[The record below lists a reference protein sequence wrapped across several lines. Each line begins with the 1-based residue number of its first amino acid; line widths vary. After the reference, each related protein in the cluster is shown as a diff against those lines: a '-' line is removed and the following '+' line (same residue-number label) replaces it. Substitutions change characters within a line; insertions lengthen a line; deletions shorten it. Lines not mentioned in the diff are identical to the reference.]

1 MALID
6 VLLPPSC
13 AGCGRYGSL
22 LCDAC
27 RASFRSASP
36 AAVTFLHAD
45 PSVVVGEALTLAVAA
60 FRYEAAVRGA
70 LQRLK
75 YGSSARMAR
84 PLALDAL
91 PAFRRLLEVSGPLP
105 IVPVPVHPD
114 RRRERGYNQAA
125 LLAGWLGRAA
135 LLPVAD
141 VLMRGR
147 ATTKQHHLDRAGR
160 LRNLRGAFHLADGVA
175 RPPPAAILVDDILTT
190 SATLE
195 ACAGVLRDAGCRE
208 VYGFA
213 VAREV

>member
-36 AAVTFLHAD
+36 AAVTFVQTD
-45 PSVVVGEALTLAVAA
+45 PGVVVGQSLTLAVAA
-60 FRYEAAVRGA
+60 FRYEAAVRNV

-75 YGSSARMAR
+75 YGASARLAE
-84 PLALDAL
+84 PLAIAAS
-91 PAFRRLLEVSGPLP
+91 PAFQRLLEVSGPLP

-125 LLAGWLGRAA
+125 LLAASLGRRAG
-135 LLPVAD
+135 LPVCD
-141 VLMRGR
+141 ILVRTR
-147 ATTKQHHLDRAGR
+147 ATTKQHRLDRAGR
-160 LRNLRGAFHLADGVA
+160 LRNLRGAFRVAEGA
-175 RPPPAAILVDDILTT
+175 RPPPRAILVDDILTT

-195 ACAGVLRDAGCRE
+195 ACAGILREAGCSV

>member
-36 AAVTFLHAD
+36 AAVTFVQSD
-45 PSVVVGEALTLAVAA
+45 PSVVVGEALTLALAA
-60 FRYEAAVRGA
+60 FRYEAAVRSA

-75 YGSSARMAR
+75 YGASARLAKPLAMAAR
-84 PLALDAL
+84 P
-91 PAFRRLLEVSGPLP
+91 AFERLLSVSGPLP

-125 LLAGWLGRAA
+125 LLAEWLGRSVG
-135 LLPVAD
+135 LPICD
-141 VLMRGR
+141 VLVRAR
-147 ATTKQHHLDRAGR
+147 ATTKQHRLDRAGR
-160 LRNLRGAFHLADGVA
+160 LRNLRGAFRLVEGATA
-175 RPPPAAILVDDILTT
+175 PPGAILVDDILTT

-195 ACAGVLRDAGCRE
+195 ACAAVLRDAGGAT
-208 VYGFA
+208 VYGFTL
-213 VAREV
+213 AREV

>member
-13 AGCGRYGSL
+13 AGCGRFGSL

-36 AAVTFLHAD
+36 AAVTFVQAD
-45 PSVVVGEALTLAVAA
+45 PSIVVGEALTLAVSA
-60 FRYEAAVRGA
+60 FRYEAAVRNA

-75 YGSSARMAR
+75 YGASARLAR
-84 PLALDAL
+84 PLAIAAL
-91 PAFRRLLEVSGPLP
+91 PAFRSLLEVSGPLP
-105 IVPVPVHPD
+105 IVPVPVHPE

-125 LLAGWLGRAA
+125 LLASWLGRSAG
-135 LLPVAD
+135 LPVIEAL
-141 VLMRGR
+141 VRGR
-147 ATTKQHHLDRAGR
+147 ATTKQHRLDRAGR
-160 LRNLRGAFHLADGVA
+160 LRNLRGAFRLAEGA
-175 RPPPAAILVDDILTT
+175 RPAPSVIVVDDILTT

-195 ACAGVLRDAGCRE
+195 ACAGVLRDAGCRA
-208 VYGFA
+208 VYGFS

>member
-36 AAVTFLHAD
+36 AAVTFVQAD
-45 PSVVVGEALTLAVAA
+45 PGVVIGESLTLAVAA
-60 FRYEAAVRGA
+60 FRYEAAVRNV

-75 YGSSARMAR
+75 YGASARLAR
-84 PLALDAL
+84 PLAIAAL
-91 PAFRRLLEVSGPLP
+91 PAFQRLLVVSGPSS

-125 LLAGWLGRAA
+125 LLAGWLAQSAG
-135 LLPVAD
+135 LPVSDILVRA
-141 VLMRGR
+141 R
-147 ATTKQHHLDRAGR
+147 ATSKQHRLDRAGR
-160 LRNLRGAFHLADGVA
+160 LRNLRGAFRLTKGAC
-175 RPPPAAILVDDILTT
+175 PPPAVILVDDILTT

-195 ACAGVLRDAGCRE
+195 SCAGILREAGCE
-208 VYGFA
+208 AVYGFA

>member
-36 AAVTFLHAD
+36 AAVTFVQAD
-45 PSVVVGEALTLAVAA
+45 PAIVVGEALTLAVAA
-60 FRYEAAVRGA
+60 FRYEGRLRRA

-75 YGSSARMAR
+75 YGGSARLAD
-84 PLALDAL
+84 PLAAAAL
-91 PAFRRLLEVSGPLP
+91 PALHRLLALTGPLP
-105 IVPVPVHPD
+105 LVPIPVHAV

-125 LLAGWLGRAA
+125 LLARSLSRRTGLAA
-135 LLPVAD
+135 YELLTRE
-141 VLMRGR
+141 L
-147 ATTKQHHLDRAGR
+147 ATTKQHQLDRAGR
-160 LRNLRGAFHLADGVA
+160 LRNLRGAFAVMRGA
-175 RPPPAAILVDDILTT
+175 RPPPAVILVDDILTT

-195 ACAGVLRDAGCRE
+195 TCARTLRAAGAEE

-213 VAREV
+213 LAREI

>member
-36 AAVTFLHAD
+36 AAVTFVQAD
-45 PSVVVGEALTLAVAA
+45 PGVVIGESLTLAIAA
-60 FRYEAAVRGA
+60 FRYEAAVRNV

-75 YGSSARMAR
+75 YGASARLAR
-84 PLALDAL
+84 PLAIAAL
-91 PAFRRLLEVSGPLP
+91 PGFQRLLQVSGPLT

-125 LLAGWLGRAA
+125 LLAEWLARSAG
-135 LLPVAD
+135 LPVSD
-141 VLMRGR
+141 VLVRAR
-147 ATTKQHHLDRAGR
+147 ATTKQHRLDRAGR
-160 LRNLRGAFHLADGVA
+160 LRNLRGAFQLAEGARLPPGV
-175 RPPPAAILVDDILTT
+175 ILVDDILTT

-195 ACAGVLRDAGCRE
+195 SCAGILRQGGCDA

>member
-36 AAVTFLHAD
+36 AAVTFVQAD
-45 PSVVVGEALTLAVAA
+45 PGVVIGESLTLAIAA
-60 FRYEAAVRGA
+60 FRYEAAVRNV

-75 YGSSARMAR
+75 YGASARLAR
-84 PLALDAL
+84 PLAIAAL
-91 PAFRRLLEVSGPLP
+91 PGFHRLLEVSGPLT

-125 LLAGWLGRAA
+125 LLAEWLARSAG
-135 LLPVAD
+135 LPVSD
-141 VLMRGR
+141 VLVRAR
-147 ATTKQHHLDRAGR
+147 ATTKQHRLDRAGR
-160 LRNLRGAFHLADGVA
+160 LRNLRGAFQLAEGARLPPGV
-175 RPPPAAILVDDILTT
+175 ILVDDILTT

-195 ACAGVLRDAGCRE
+195 SCAGILRQGGCDP